1 MHWNALI
8 RHIHRALPGLTLWM
22 QSVPVLDRP
31 DAPTWEGV
39 GLAIQRES
47 GPKGRWYEVVF
58 FRVVPDEEA
67 LAPSG
72 DFLDGRGI
80 ETSDWIVEVGYRG
93 EHDALEGAIEE
104 TKGLA
109 RGLPMSG
116 IYRTPERLEAILD
129 KVSDPGDLD

>member
-1 MHWNALI
+1 
-8 RHIHRALPGLTLWM
+8 M
-22 QSVPVLDRP
+22 QSVPVLDDDSP
-31 DAPTWEGV
+31 IDEGV

-67 LAPSG
+67 LRADG
-72 DFLDGRGI
+72 DFLPGRGE
-80 ETSDWIVEVGYRG
+80 ETSDWIVEVGYQG
-93 EHDALEGAIEE
+93 EHDALEDAIEE
-104 TKGLA
+104 AKGLA

-129 KVSDPGDLD
+129 KVSDPEDLD